1 VSFALTAPAKTKPPK
16 RLRLTATP
24 DVAETALQQQVVDYL
39 RVMVLP
45 PAEWTAF
52 PAGHVAL
59 APADAAK
66 LFRQGLKRGWP
77 DLLLLHNGRLYG
89 IELKKRGAPLSKS
102 RYVRSRGGALRWVEG
117 QEDVLPRLMAA
128 GAEVCVCDSLDGVI
142 MALRGWGVP
151 LRRST

>member
-1 VSFALTAPAKTKPPK
+1 VSFALTAPARTKAPK
-16 RLRLTATP
+16 RLKLTPAM
-24 DVAETALQQQVVDYL
+24 DVAESALQQQVVDYL

-59 APADAAK
+59 DPAAAAK

-77 DLLLLHNGRLYG
+77 DLLIPFNGLHG
-89 IELKKRGAPLSKS
+89 IELKRPGTGLSKS
-102 RYVRSRGGALRWVEG
+102 RYVRTRGGALRYVEG
-117 QEDVLPRLMAA
+117 QEEVLPRLMAA
-128 GAEVCVCDSLDGVI
+128 GAKVCVADSLDGVI
-142 MALRGWGVP
+142 MALRGWGIP